1 MNFSKEED
9 CGNLF
14 YVYRSTFEN
23 KCSTWY
29 LDSGCSNQMSRN
41 QKIFLDIDS
50 SITSKI
56 QIGNGSIIDVKGK
69 GIISVKTKKGPR
81 HICDDLY
88 VPDSEHNLFNFGQLI
103 ENSYFVHYED
113 GSCTIFDQKS
123 VVIANVKM
131 NSNRSFPVE
140 F

>member
-69 GIISVKTKKGPR
+69 GIISVKQKRVLDTFAMIFMFQTRSIICLILDNSSKIVTLFIMKMGLAQFLIKKVLLLLMLR
-81 HICDDLY
+81 
-88 VPDSEHNLFNFGQLI
+88 
-103 ENSYFVHYED
+103 
-113 GSCTIFDQKS
+113 
-123 VVIANVKM
+123 
-131 NSNRSFPVE
+131 
-140 F
+140 